1 MTAAHCGSI
10 SALTLGLPA
19 STAIPEQKGTLP
31 TAMFYAKTPVSARL
45 KQRLVHDIDGI
56 TMLAI
61 LRPENTGVEA
71 TAKLGEI
78 LVMGIRHS
86 STQVPVEVLEHI
98 ARLRRS
104 GIVFV
109 CVHDVKASDPVGTYG
124 ARSASSTPASSSPS
138 SASSAATATAVTLP
152 QNGAELRGEISA
164 LAVRRTIP
172 GKAGHPQQS
181 AMLVGPRQPAE
192 QTRLALAGATFEE
205 LWDSLC
211 AQAILDSS
219 DGSNFDER
227 LALREYI
234 AELKAQ
240 EAKLA
245 KDHARTKQPAQR
257 NEIYAKL
264 HKVRAELSRL
274 DG

>member
-138 SASSAATATAVTLP
+138 SASSAATAVTLS
-152 QNGAELRGEISA
+152 QNGTELRGEISA
-164 LAVRRTIP
+164 LAVRRTMP

-181 AMLVGPRQPAE
+181 AMLVGPWQPAA
-192 QTRLALAGATFEE
+192 QTRLVLAGATFEE

-227 LALREYI
+227 LALREHI

-245 KDHARTKQPAQR
+245 KDHARTKQSAQR